1 MKAYDFSAKQRAEIQ
16 RYANREFNRRIDH
29 YNRDAS
35 MMIFYVLHTEL
46 GFGVKRLKRFHRAFD
61 AMQEQLIKR
70 YEMNEIDTPWICE
83 EKLRQAGFDID
94 DLMQEEQD
102 EN

>member
-1 MKAYDFSAKQRAEIQ
+1 MQYKLLPLKYLAKFVLITGG
-16 RYANREFNRRIDH
+16 IDH

-61 AMQEQLIKR
+61 AMQEQLKKR
-70 YEMNEIDTPWICE
+70 YEMDEIDTPWICE
-83 EKLRQAGFDID
+83 EKLRQAVFDID
-94 DLMQEEQD
+94 DLMQEEKD